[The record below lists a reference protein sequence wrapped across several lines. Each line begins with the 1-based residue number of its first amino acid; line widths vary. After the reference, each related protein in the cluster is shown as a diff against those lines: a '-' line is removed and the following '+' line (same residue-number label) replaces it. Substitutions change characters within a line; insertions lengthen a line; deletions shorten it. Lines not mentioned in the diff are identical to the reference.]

1 MGVLGRRGWSGLLH
15 GALFSSLW
23 VLGLGLAAFLF
34 NRAITILLVT
44 LMTISV
50 LPKGLSLFCV
60 LTTV

>member
-1 MGVLGRRGWSGLLH
+1 MEWAYA

-34 NRAITILLVT
+34 DRATTAPLVT

-50 LPKGLSLFCV
+50 LSKGPSLFCV
-60 LTTV
+60 PTTV